1 MSDEAGRTVAR
12 GGMRRAVA
20 VFALLAASAVAGCES
35 PAYEVNWNRLRPG
48 MTRAD
53 VESMLGQP
61 SSTYVP
67 PPPDPSSSM
76 RPSPARGERW
86 QYGDTLSSM
95 ATRAVFPDEADERA
109 WCVFFGPDG
118 TVSGFRP
125 PQWAEAKKSVD
136 PEAPAPRSAG
146 DLPSTPR

>member
-1 MSDEAGRTVAR
+1 MNRPAGSAIGRLP
-12 GGMRRAVA
+12 RAA
-20 VFALLAASAVAGCES
+20 AGFALLASIAAAGCET
-35 PAYEVNWNRLRPG
+35 PAYESNWNRLRPG
-48 MTRAD
+48 MSRAD
-53 VESMLGQP
+53 VESMLGRP

-76 RPSPARGERW
+76 RPNPVRGERW

-118 TVSGFRP
+118 TVTGFRP
-125 PQWAEAKKSVD
+125 PEWADAKRSVE
-136 PEAPAPRSAG
+136 PGSAAQRSSG
-146 DLPSTPR
+146 SVPTPSR

>member
-1 MSDEAGRTVAR
+1 MTRR
-12 GGMRRAVA
+12 GSGIVLATA
-20 VFALLAASAVAGCES
+20 ALALAGCES
-35 PAYEVNWNRLRPG
+35 PRYETNWNRIHAG
-48 MTRAD
+48 MTRAE

-136 PEAPAPRSAG
+136 PEAPAPRSTGGVPA
-146 DLPSTPR
+146 TPR

>member
-1 MSDEAGRTVAR
+1 MSDEAGCAVAR
-12 GGMRRAVA
+12 GGTRRAVA
-20 VFALLAASAVAGCES
+20 VFALLAATAAVGCES

-67 PPPDPSSSM
+67 PPQDPSSSM
-76 RPSPARGERW
+76 RPNPARGERW

-136 PEAPAPRSAG
+136 PEVPAPRSAG
-146 DLPSTPR
+146 AVPATAR